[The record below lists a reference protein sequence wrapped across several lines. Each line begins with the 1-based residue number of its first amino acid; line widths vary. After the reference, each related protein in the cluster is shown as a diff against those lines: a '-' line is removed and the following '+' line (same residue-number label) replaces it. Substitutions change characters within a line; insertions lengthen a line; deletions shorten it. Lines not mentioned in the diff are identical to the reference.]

1 MSGIT
6 GAIVVGGS
14 ALAGTV
20 AGGLIAKS
28 GAQAAGQSAADATV
42 EAAKI
47 QAASTDKSIA
57 AQQQMTDKAANVL
70 REQYGIA
77 RQDLLPFQQVQLKAL
92 QDAAGLT
99 DPNSQIYQDERRLST
114 ESIQRQLSAQGL
126 LRSKNQVD
134 LLSNLEVGLNS
145 ERFNRVNQLA
155 GIGAAQQGAALSQ
168 GLGGS
173 LSGLYGN
180 LGQNIG
186 STFQNSGNTL
196 AGLYQNLGQVRG
208 QTALAGSQA
217 IGGIVAGGS
226 NALQGVFANV
236 NAMNNQQAQL
246 ALLNKLMGGGGG
258 LSGLN
263 LGQMGASL
271 GSSGIIGF

>member
-28 GAQAAGQSAADATV
+28 GAEAAGQSAADATV

-47 QAASTDKSIA
+47 QAQSTDKSIA

-77 RQDLLPFQQVQLKAL
+77 RQDLLPFQQIQLKAL

-155 GIGAAQQGAALSQ
+155 GIGAAQQGGSVIPRLGWILIRPVWQFRAKYRFNLSEFRK
-168 GLGGS
+168 
-173 LSGLYGN
+173 Y
-180 LGQNIG
+180 
-186 STFQNSGNTL
+186 
-196 AGLYQNLGQVRG
+196 
-208 QTALAGSQA
+208 
-217 IGGIVAGGS
+217 
-226 NALQGVFANV
+226 
-236 NAMNNQQAQL
+236 
-246 ALLNKLMGGGGG
+246 
-258 LSGLN
+258 
-263 LGQMGASL
+263 
-271 GSSGIIGF
+271 SSGPLSEFRSSKRTDGIGRFPSNRGYRRRRK